1 MSYVQQK
8 RPQRNHPNRNRW
20 RLQPATKDSSWT
32 VSKIITFLLLVVLAV
47 LTFFPFYW
55 MYVLMTHNSGTIFSA
70 PPPLWFG
77 DQLRNNWQTLFSVL
91 PFGRN
96 MLNSVIIASVATA
109 TSLMFNSLGGYAL
122 AMYDFKFKR
131 VMFAIIMVTFLIP
144 PILNLIPFA
153 ITMRLL
159 GWINDPWFKGLWVPG
174 MASAFG
180 IFFMRQFFASS
191 MSKELMDAGS
201 IDGASEFRIFWSIG
215 LPLVRPGLATLG
227 LITFIGSWNSFLFP
241 LIIYTKRELYPVP
254 LAIRSIQGTAATT
267 DWSVV
272 VLSSALAVT
281 PLLIVFFLASR
292 QIIEGLSQGAVKG

>member
-1 MSYVQQK
+1 
-8 RPQRNHPNRNRW
+8 
-20 RLQPATKDSSWT
+20 
-32 VSKIITFLLLVVLAV
+32 
-47 LTFFPFYW
+47 
-55 MYVLMTHNSGTIFSA
+55 
-70 PPPLWFG
+70 
-77 DQLRNNWQTLFSVL
+77 
-91 PFGRN
+91 
-96 MLNSVIIASVATA
+96 
-109 TSLMFNSLGGYAL
+109 MFNSLGGYAL